1 MKSMVLLVV
10 WLQAFGVWADFRST
24 AEYRSVLDAHYIQTG
39 GTGQVEVAFRDAV
52 ILFERANLLDDVQA
66 AYAQRLGEGEK
77 PEFVI
82 AQESTN
88 RWSYVNKSGHESVI
102 QELHRAIQTNGNNAA
117 VVYYTEGERFF
128 GKFRAVIEVAVHP
141 AGEGAASR
149 YEVAVYAYPV
159 NAFSRFFARHLGV
172 VDRFFRDKTREITQ
186 LAVTICRDLMKN
198 PDPSADTASLLPV
211 PQSL

>member
-1 MKSMVLLVV
+1 MKRQSLMVLLIMVTV
-10 WLQAFGVWADFRST
+10 PALAGFREMP
-24 AEYRSVLDAHYIQTG
+24 EYRSVLDAHYIEAG
-39 GTGQVEVAFRDAV
+39 GTGLVEVAFRDAV
-52 ILFERANLLDDVQA
+52 ILFERVNLLDDVQA

-128 GKFRAVIEVAVHP
+128 GKFRAIIEVLVQP
-141 AGEGAASR
+141 AGEGDASR

-159 NAFSRFFARHLGV
+159 NSFSRFFARHLGV

-186 LAVTICRDLMKN
+186 LAVTICRDLMDA
-198 PDPSADTASLLPV
+198 PDQHASR
-211 PQSL
+211 